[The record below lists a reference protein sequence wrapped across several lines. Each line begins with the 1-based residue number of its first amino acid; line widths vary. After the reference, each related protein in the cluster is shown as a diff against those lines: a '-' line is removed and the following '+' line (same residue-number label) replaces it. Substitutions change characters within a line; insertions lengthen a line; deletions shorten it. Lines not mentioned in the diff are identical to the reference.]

1 LTRTSLPAFVSQKVK
16 NLNKGN
22 YKNYDDQ
29 SLWALREVSFN
40 LENGQSLALIGPN
53 GAGKSTILKILA
65 RITRPTLGET
75 EINGQL
81 SALIELGAGF
91 HPDLTGREN
100 IFLNGTI
107 LGLSRK
113 EIERRFDEIVDFSEI
128 ERFIDTPVKRYSSG
142 MTVRLGFAVAS
153 CIEPEILLVDEVLAV
168 GDASFQQ
175 KCLRRIHD
183 LIQKGTS
190 IIFVSHNLYLV
201 QAACNTA
208 LYLQSG
214 RVKQY
219 GPVKEVIDLY
229 EQDLHQERAQKF
241 EGFESRGS
249 QEGADKLEI
258 TQVDVISANEPL
270 ATVFPSDQPAQIRIY
285 YNAYRPL
292 GKVHVSAFIIR
303 SDGLICC
310 MMRTK
315 LDNFEVHVDHG
326 TGVVSLSL
334 EPLQLV
340 GGTYFAEAWFLDES
354 DSMALTSKSGRSD
367 WFTVKGSAFSYEDTS
382 GVFTPSTRWTHDP
395 DLNGRGTVRIS

>member
-1 LTRTSLPAFVSQKVK
+1 MTRTSLPAFVSQGLRNIGKASRK
-16 NLNKGN
+16 SL
-22 YKNYDDQ
+22 DDQ
-29 SLWALREVSFN
+29 SLWALRDVSFE
-40 LENGQSLALIGPN
+40 LGKGDSLALIGPN

-65 RITRPTLGET
+65 KITRPTTGKA

-100 IFLNGTI
+100 IYLNGTI
-107 LGLSRK
+107 LGLSHK

-183 LIQKGTS
+183 LIHKGTS

-208 LYLQSG
+208 MYLQSG
-214 RVKQY
+214 QMKHY

-241 EGFESRGS
+241 EGF
-249 QEGADKLEI
+249 QEEGGNGGEDHLEI
-258 TQVDVISANEPL
+258 TQVEVLNANEPL
-270 ATVFPSDQPAQIRIY
+270 ATVFPSDQPAQIRIL
-285 YNAYRPL
+285 YNAYKPL
-292 GKVHVSAFIIR
+292 GKVQVSAFIIR
-303 SDGLICC
+303 SDGLVCC

-315 LDNFEVHVDHG
+315 LDNFEVDVDHG
-326 TGVVSLSL
+326 RGMVSLSL

-354 DSMALTSKSGRSD
+354 DSMALTSKAGRSD
-367 WFTVKGSAFSYEDTS
+367 WFTVKGAAFSYEDTS
-382 GVFTPSTRWTHDP
+382 GVYTPRTRWNHEP
-395 DLNGRGTVRIS
+395 SLNGRETAKKS